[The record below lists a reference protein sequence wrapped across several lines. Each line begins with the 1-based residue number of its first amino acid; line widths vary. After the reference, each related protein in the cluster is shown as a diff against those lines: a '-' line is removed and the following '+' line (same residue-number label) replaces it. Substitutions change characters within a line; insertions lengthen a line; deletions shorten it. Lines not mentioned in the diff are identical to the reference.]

1 MNETADN
8 PGIDMWFAWAP
19 RLIRPVRVE
28 RVTSAFVWVK
38 QGRSTTRHAK
48 HGTDSGYYETWEE
61 AHAFLTRH
69 ADAKLMAARLELQR
83 CQSAVGNVRGMR
95 QRPAQNS
102 SSPPPSTDS

>member
-1 MNETADN
+1 VNETADN
-8 PGIDMWFAWAP
+8 QGIAMWFAWAP

-38 QGRSTTRHAK
+38 QGHSDTRVAAPTRIAK
-48 HGTDSGYYETWEE
+48 HGADSGYFPTWEE

-83 CQSAVGNVRGMR
+83 CQSVVGNVRGMR
-95 QRPAQNS
+95 QRAAAP
-102 SSPPPSTDS
+102 